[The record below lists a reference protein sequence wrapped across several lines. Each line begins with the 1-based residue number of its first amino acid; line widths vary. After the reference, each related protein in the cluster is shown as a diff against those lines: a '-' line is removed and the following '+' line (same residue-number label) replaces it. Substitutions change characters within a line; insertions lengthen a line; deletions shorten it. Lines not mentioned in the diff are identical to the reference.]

1 MKNKNKRKDGK
12 NTKVKHT
19 MKHPPSRGL
28 NPSHSKSNLYAT
40 TQKLLECE
48 VTEVQRILF
57 EAFSPERPDALRADP
72 RAFTMFSTR
81 LRKQKQWEKCIQVF
95 NLQQQLGVER
105 NTISFNAVMSAA
117 IKGKK
122 PKYALELFAEM
133 KKIGLDITT
142 ITINVAMQAHLKL
155 NEPNKALEL
164 FDALEEKDTVSL
176 NTAMAAAEI
185 AGDDDRL
192 AQLRDKNRSGGAA
205 DVKRNFV
212 DGDDND
218 DDADVEEGEDDSSL
232 SSCSSSEG
240 DDEDEDEEE
249 RRSRIK
255 KMKKNQQKQEEEM
268 RFRNSAVD
276 TNDEDDADLALR
288 KRRDARRKKF
298 EEKRRLRKLKK
309 GKERQWT
316 SAAAHSKQVKSAL
329 QLKRSRMKGN
339 PKDWLNEESSSSD
352 EDDDEDEEESDTET
366 RMKKWREKVQRKGF
380 KSAIE
385 DDDIDKYINVH
396 SSSHGMDSEDFW
408 RAGF

>member
-133 KKIGLDITT
+133 K
-142 ITINVAMQAHLKL
+142 NH
-155 NEPNKALEL
+155 
-164 FDALEEKDTVSL
+164 F
-176 NTAMAAAEI
+176 
-185 AGDDDRL
+185 
-192 AQLRDKNRSGGAA
+192 
-205 DVKRNFV
+205 
-212 DGDDND
+212 
-218 DDADVEEGEDDSSL
+218 SS
-232 SSCSSSEG
+232 
-240 DDEDEDEEE
+240 
-249 RRSRIK
+249 
-255 KMKKNQQKQEEEM
+255 
-268 RFRNSAVD
+268 
-276 TNDEDDADLALR
+276 
-288 KRRDARRKKF
+288 
-298 EEKRRLRKLKK
+298 
-309 GKERQWT
+309 W
-316 SAAAHSKQVKSAL
+316 SKQVG
-329 QLKRSRMKGN
+329 R
-339 PKDWLNEESSSSD
+339 
-352 EDDDEDEEESDTET
+352 
-366 RMKKWREKVQRKGF
+366 
-380 KSAIE
+380 
-385 DDDIDKYINVH
+385 
-396 SSSHGMDSEDFW
+396 DSL
-408 RAGF
+408 AV